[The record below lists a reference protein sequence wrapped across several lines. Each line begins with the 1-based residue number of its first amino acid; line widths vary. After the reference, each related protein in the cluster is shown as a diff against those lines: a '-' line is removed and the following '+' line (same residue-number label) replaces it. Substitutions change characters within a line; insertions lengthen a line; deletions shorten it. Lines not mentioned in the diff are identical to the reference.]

1 MELKCNE
8 ISLNPQFLTA
18 NGLFPTY
25 FELSSPEDIC
35 EQYENQGYLY
45 LPQFLSTQKTNFLRQ
60 KYLSTFI
67 GFKDNNVPYGTPGHP
82 AYNFVRS
89 QAFIDFTEQ
98 KLLYELARI
107 LLKSDVKLLK
117 RRILRHFTKD
127 IKKSSNAHID
137 FSYLD
142 QGEEDLITAWIP
154 MGDCSIETG
163 GLMYLKNSHGI
174 DFNKLKKHFP
184 ENKQKL
190 WLTAD
195 LNKLSKVSQ
204 RQWLGQNYSSGDIV
218 VHHPKNIHATLN
230 CNTNSDRDSIDL
242 RFTKHN
248 SNSDPRWNDHWR
260 ADDTY

>member
-89 QAFIDFTEQ
+89 QV
-98 KLLYELARI
+98 LSI
-107 LLKSDVKLLK
+107 LQN
-117 RRILRHFTKD
+117 
-127 IKKSSNAHID
+127 KSSSMSSLEYSLN
-137 FSYLD
+137 
-142 QGEEDLITAWIP
+142 P
-154 MGDCSIETG
+154 M
-163 GLMYLKNSHGI
+163 LNS
-174 DFNKLKKHFP
+174 
-184 ENKQKL
+184 
-190 WLTAD
+190 
-195 LNKLSKVSQ
+195 
-204 RQWLGQNYSSGDIV
+204 
-218 VHHPKNIHATLN
+218 
-230 CNTNSDRDSIDL
+230 
-242 RFTKHN
+242 
-248 SNSDPRWNDHWR
+248 
-260 ADDTY
+260 